1 MTTLMTI
8 NIKGINTMTVNN
20 MTAVRMA
27 VINKRTNDKIM
38 AVGKAM
44 QIELLKTKM
53 ANGVAHF
60 AFMKKDGTVR
70 EAYGTI
76 QSNIA
81 SAKTNGNGESR
92 ELYATTAFFDI
103 EKGAWRS
110 LRWENLLW
118 VA

>member
-1 MTTLMTI
+1 MTI
-8 NIKGINTMTVNN
+8 NSKGINTMAVNN

-27 VINKRTNDKIM
+27 VIDNRTNDKTM

-44 QIELLKTKM
+44 MIELLKTKM

-60 AFMKKDGTVR
+60 AFMKKDGTIR
-70 EAYGTI
+70 EAFGTI

-81 SAKTNGNGESR
+81 SAKTNGNGECR